1 MTDTLEAEIPDSEE
15 AIQETKTPEQRRQ
28 DLLQDRIDKALGA
41 TDEPEPEAP
50 ETEDEEDDDE
60 EEVEVPEV
68 DEDEEEESDDESDVP
83 SDDEGFDIEDL
94 NEEELEALTQQV
106 SAKAGKA
113 LEALTQQVSAKAG
126 KALTKAR
133 LQEKERK
140 EQIEFLEEQLQILSE
155 NVATSDNPFASIK
168 STDEADYAIK
178 QTEVN
183 IKGWNRKLITD
194 RVEQYNEKTGED
206 ESGVMF
212 GKQFMSVN
220 QLLNAIDREEEKLD
234 PLRYRRFEIEKIS
247 EKLGDAGGVIEE
259 VRGKLG
265 IEDESDEAKEYE
277 ALLKN
282 PKFALVQNILP
293 EYASELI
300 EILGRAAVTK
310 LPETKKINKKLKRK
324 APKSKTSNV
333 SLNTKAAREPKKSN
347 SVSVKVKK
355 LQKIISDP
363 RQTIAARRDADQ
375 QIRILNRS

>member
-1 MTDTLEAEIPDSEE
+1 MTDTLEADIPDSEE

-28 DLLQDRIDKALGA
+28 DLLQERIDKATGLK
-41 TDEPEPEAP
+41 DEPEPETP
-50 ETEDEEDDDE
+50 ETEDEEDDE
-60 EEVEVPEV
+60 EEVETPEV
-68 DEDEEEESDDESDVP
+68 DEEEEEESDDESDVP
-83 SDDEGFDIEDL
+83 SDDGGFDIEDL

-113 LEALTQQVSAKAG
+113 L
-126 KALTKAR
+126 TKAR
-133 LQEKERK
+133 LQDKERK
-140 EQIEFLEEQLQILSE
+140 AEIERLQEQVQELSA
-155 NVATSDNPFASIK
+155 NVITSDNPFANIRSV
-168 STDEADYAIK
+168 ENADAAIK
-178 QTEVN
+178 QTEIN

-212 GKQFMSVN
+212 GSQFMSVD
-220 QLLNAIDREEEKLD
+220 QLLNAIDREEEKLE
-234 PLRYRRFEIEKIS
+234 PLHSRKSEIKKVS
-247 EKLGDAGGVIEE
+247 ETLGDTDGVIGE

-265 IEDESDEAKEYE
+265 IEDDSDEAKEYE
-277 ALLKN
+277 TLLSN
-282 PKFALVQNILP
+282 PKFELVKNILP
-293 EYASELI
+293 EYAKELI

-310 LPETKKINKKLKRK
+310 VPETKTFSKKLKRK
-324 APKSKTSNV
+324 APKSKTENV
-333 SLNTKAAREPKKSN
+333 SLDTKAAREPKRSN

>member
-28 DLLQDRIDKALGA
+28 DLLQDRIDKAIGA

-50 ETEDEEDDDE
+50 ETEDEEDDDNE

-83 SDDEGFDIEDL
+83 SDDGGFDIEDL

-113 LEALTQQVSAKAG
+113 L
-126 KALTKAR
+126 TKAR
-133 LQEKERK
+133 LLEKERK
-140 EQIEFLEEQLQILSE
+140 EQIDFLEEQLKIISE
-155 NVATSDNPFASIK
+155 NVATSDNPFGNIRSI
-168 STDEADYAIK
+168 DEADYAIK

-212 GKQFMSVN
+212 GSQFMSVN
-220 QLLNAIDREEEKLD
+220 QLLNAIDREEEKLE
-234 PLRYRRFEIEKIS
+234 PLRSRRYEIDEIS
-247 EKLGDAGGVIEE
+247 KKLGDTGGVIEE

-277 ALLKN
+277 TLLKN

-293 EYASELI
+293 EYANELI

-310 LPETKKINKKLKRK
+310 LPETKKLNKKLKRK

-333 SLNTKAAREPKKSN
+333 SLNTKAAREPKRSN

>member
-1 MTDTLEAEIPDSEE
+1 MTDTLEADIPDSEE
-15 AIQETKTPEQRRQ
+15 AIQENKSPEQRRQ
-28 DLLQDRIDKALGA
+28 DLLQERLDKASGL
-41 TDEPEPEAP
+41 TDETEPEAP
-50 ETEDEEDDDE
+50 ETEDEEDDE

-68 DEDEEEESDDESDVP
+68 DEDEEEESDDESEDVP
-83 SDDEGFDIEDL
+83 SDDGGFDIEDL
-94 NEEELEALTQQV
+94 DEDELEALTQQV
-106 SAKAGKA
+106 AS
-113 LEALTQQVSAKAG
+113 KAG

-133 LQEKERK
+133 LQDKKRKAEIEKLQ
-140 EQIEFLEEQLQILSE
+140 EQVQELSA
-155 NVATSDNPFASIK
+155 NVVTSDNPYANLRSVE
-168 STDEADYAIK
+168 SADQAIK

-212 GKQFMSVN
+212 GSQFMSVD
-220 QLLNAIDREEEKLD
+220 QLLNAIDREEEKLE
-234 PLRYRRFEIEKIS
+234 PLRSRKSEIKKVS
-247 EKLGDAGGVIEE
+247 ETLGDTDGVIGE

-265 IEDESDEAKEYE
+265 IEDDSDEAKEYE
-277 ALLKN
+277 TLLSN
-282 PKFALVQNILP
+282 PKFELVKNILP
-293 EYASELI
+293 EYAKELI

-310 LPETKKINKKLKRK
+310 VPETKTFSKKLKRK
-324 APKSKTSNV
+324 APKSKTENV
-333 SLNTKAAREPKKSN
+333 SLDTKAAREPKRSN

>member
-1 MTDTLEAEIPDSEE
+1 MTDTLEADIPDSEE
-15 AIQETKTPEQRRQ
+15 AIQENKSPEQRRQ
-28 DLLQDRIDKALGA
+28 DLVQERIDKALGV

-50 ETEDEEDDDE
+50 ETEDEEDDE

-68 DEDEEEESDDESDVP
+68 DEDEEGESDDESGDVP
-83 SDDEGFDIEDL
+83 LDDGGFDIEDL
-94 NEEELEALTQQV
+94 DEDELEALTQQV
-106 SAKAGKA
+106 AS
-113 LEALTQQVSAKAG
+113 KAG

-133 LQEKERK
+133 LQDKERK
-140 EQIEFLEEQLQILSE
+140 AEIDKLQEQVQELSA
-155 NVATSDNPFASIK
+155 NVVTSDNPFANIRSV
-168 STDEADYAIK
+168 ENADGAIK

-212 GKQFMSVN
+212 GSQFMSVD
-220 QLLNAIDREEEKLD
+220 QLLNAIDREEEKLE
-234 PLRYRRFEIEKIS
+234 PLRNRKSEIKKVS
-247 EKLGDAGGVIEE
+247 ETLGDTDGVIGE

-265 IEDESDEAKEYE
+265 IEDDSDEAKEYE
-277 ALLKN
+277 ALLAN
-282 PKFALVQNILP
+282 PKFELVKNILP
-293 EYASELI
+293 EYAKELI

-310 LPETKKINKKLKRK
+310 VPKTKTFSKKLKRK
-324 APKSKTSNV
+324 APKSKTESV
-333 SLNTKAAREPKKSN
+333 SLDTKAGRSPKRSN
-347 SVSVKVKK
+347 SDSVKVKK

>member
-1 MTDTLEAEIPDSEE
+1 MTDTLEADIPDSEE

-28 DLLQDRIDKALGA
+28 DLLQERIDKATGLK
-41 TDEPEPEAP
+41 DEPEPETP
-50 ETEDEEDDDE
+50 ETEDEEDDE
-60 EEVEVPEV
+60 EEVETPEV
-68 DEDEEEESDDESDVP
+68 DEEEEEESDDESDVP
-83 SDDEGFDIEDL
+83 SDDGGFDIEDL

-113 LEALTQQVSAKAG
+113 L
-126 KALTKAR
+126 TKAR
-133 LQEKERK
+133 LQDKERK
-140 EQIEFLEEQLQILSE
+140 AEIERLQEQVQELSA
-155 NVATSDNPFASIK
+155 NVITSDNPFANIRSV
-168 STDEADYAIK
+168 ENADAAIK
-178 QTEVN
+178 QTEIN

-212 GKQFMSVN
+212 GSQFMSVD
-220 QLLNAIDREEEKLD
+220 QLLNAIDREEEKLE
-234 PLRYRRFEIEKIS
+234 PLRSRKSEIKKVS
-247 EKLGDAGGVIEE
+247 ETLGDTDGVIGE

-265 IEDESDEAKEYE
+265 IEDDSDEAKEYE
-277 ALLKN
+277 TLLSN
-282 PKFALVQNILP
+282 PKFELVKNILP
-293 EYASELI
+293 EYAKELI

-310 LPETKKINKKLKRK
+310 VPETKTFSKKLKRK
-324 APKSKTSNV
+324 APKSKTENV
-333 SLNTKAAREPKKSN
+333 SLDTKAAREPKRSN